1 MSNNPILVVH
11 LVTTLNTGGLEQ
23 LVLDL
28 VRRCD
33 REKISPHVICL
44 DEAGDLD
51 AAFRA
56 AGVIP
61 KSLHMN
67 VRSMPRRVWRLANEL
82 RALSPKVLHTHN
94 TGPHL
99 LGMLAAK
106 ISGVPVHV
114 HTKHGRNLGN
124 QAKVALINRVASR
137 FTDRVV
143 GVSCD
148 ATELA
153 RTVERVDER
162 RLAVIHNGI
171 DLSKH
176 LGRND
181 ETLSDRIPGRGIH
194 VARLNE
200 VKDQPTLLRATRIV
214 VDRYPE
220 FQLDIVGDGPARK
233 GLETLTKELG
243 LEANVNFLGLRQDI
257 PELLA
262 NADFFILS
270 SISEGI
276 ALTLLE
282 AMAASLP
289 IVATDAGGNREIVE
303 GERTGILAPVSDPE
317 ALAAGMVRLAGDPQL
332 RKLMGIA
339 GRGRVV
345 DNFDINRVVAE
356 YEALYLGLL
365 ENKHGRNVSAA
376 GAAQS

>member
-1 MSNNPILVVH
+1 MLNQPIPVVH

-33 REKISPHVICL
+33 RSKISPHVICL
-44 DEAGDLD
+44 EVAGDLD

-56 AGVIP
+56 AGVVP
-61 KSLHMN
+61 KPLHMDGM
-67 VRSMPRRVWRLANEL
+67 SLPSRVWRLAGEL
-82 RALSPKVLHTHN
+82 RALRPHVLHTHN

-99 LGMLAAK
+99 LGMLAGK
-106 ISGVPVHV
+106 IARVSIHV

-143 GVSCD
+143 GVSYD
-148 ATELA
+148 ATDLA
-153 RTVERVDER
+153 RTVEKVDER

-176 LGRND
+176 SGRD
-181 ETLSDRIPGRGIH
+181 EETLSDRVPGRAIH
-194 VARLNE
+194 VARLNA
-200 VKDQPTLLRATRIV
+200 VKDQPTLLRATRGV
-214 VDRYPE
+214 VDCHPE
-220 FQLDIVGDGPARK
+220 FCLDIVGDGPARQE
-233 GLETLTKELG
+233 LESLTKQLH
-243 LEANVNFLGLRQDI
+243 LENNVRFLGLRQDI

-262 NADFFILS
+262 QADFFVLS

-303 GERTGILAPVSDPE
+303 GERTGILVPVGNPE
-317 ALAAGMVRLAGDPQL
+317 ALAAGMIRLAGDAQL
-332 RKLMGIA
+332 RKSMGAA
-339 GRGRVV
+339 GRRRVV
-345 DNFDINRVVAE
+345 EKFDINRVVAE
-356 YEALYLGLL
+356 YEALYLNLL
-365 ENKHGRNVSAA
+365 GDPRRGATKVA
-376 GAAQS
+376 GAG